1 MRQIKEV
8 LRLRFVCQRSQR
20 EIATTIGASSATVWD
35 YLDRVRRAQ
44 LDFEKAMTME
54 ETALDALLFP
64 PPPSSSR
71 TRPMPNWPM
80 VHRELGRKGVTLDLL
95 WNEYKA
101 QEPEGYGYSWF
112 CKYYERWAAALPV
125 TLRQTHTPGE
135 KLFIDYSGNRLGIVD
150 PHTGEIREA
159 EVFVATLGASNYT
172 YAEVT
177 WTQQLEDWIGS
188 HVRALNF
195 IGGCPE
201 ILVPDNLR
209 SGVHKADF
217 YDPVLNRTYGEMAA
231 HYSVAIIPARK
242 RRPRDK
248 AKVEQSVLL
257 AQRWI
262 LARLRNQRLFSLDE
276 ANRAIAALLVELNNR
291 PFKKLPGCR
300 RSAFE
305 ELDRPALRPL
315 PDRPYQYAQWKVARV
330 GIDYHVELDE
340 HFYSVS
346 YSHAREQVEVRHT
359 KTTVEIFLR
368 GQRIAAHAKSERR
381 GHHTTIAAHMPANHR
396 AATTEWNPQRLI
408 NWAIVR
414 CSPGCSLANGY
425 GRTRTSFWSHQ
436 PGSVKAGLHARWSTR
451 RVARASRPAICA
463 CRSSTR
469 RWPSRTAVGATQSC
483 WHSWPRPTSSSWMTW
498 PWHRCQ
504 MRRGAICWRCST
516 TGTAGAR

>member
-1 MRQIKEV
+1 MSNKRLSMRQIKEV
-8 LRLRFVCQRSQR
+8 LRLRFVCERSQR
-20 EIATTIGASSATVWD
+20 EIATTIGLSSATVWD
-35 YLDRVRRAQ
+35 YLDRARRAQ
-44 LDFEKAMTME
+44 LDFEKAI
-54 ETALDALLFP
+54 ALDEAALEALLFP
-64 PPPSSSR
+64 PPPSLSR
-71 TRPMPNWPM
+71 TRPMPNWPL

-95 WNEYKA
+95 WNEYRA

-112 CKYYERWAAALPV
+112 CKHYERWAAALPV

-159 EVFVATLGASNYT
+159 ELFVATLGASNYT
-172 YAEVT
+172 YAEAT

-188 HVRALNF
+188 HVRAFNF
-195 IGGCPE
+195 IGGCVE
-201 ILVPDNLR
+201 ILVPDNLK

-231 HYSVAIIPARK
+231 HYSMAIIPARK

-276 ANRAIAALLVELNNR
+276 ANRASAALLVDLNNR

-315 PDRPYQYAQWKVARV
+315 PERPYQYAQWKVARV

-346 YSHAREQVEVRHT
+346 YCHAREQVDVRHT

-368 GQRIAAHAKSERR
+368 GQRIAAHARSERR
-381 GHHTTIAAHMPANHR
+381 GHHTTIDAHMPPNHR

-408 NWAIVR
+408 NWAVDIGPHTAAVIEHLLGGR
-414 CSPGCSLANGY
+414 QHPQQAYRACLGVLRMGKDY
-425 GRTRTSFWSHQ
+425 GRTRLEAACQRAIDLKSPTYRFIASTL
-436 PGSVKAGLHARWSTR
+436 KNGLECKTETAAAQTELPLAHANVRG
-451 RVARASRPAICA
+451 
-463 CRSSTR
+463 
-469 RWPSRTAVGATQSC
+469 PSYY
-483 WHSWPRPTSSSWMTW
+483 H
-498 PWHRCQ
+498 
-504 MRRGAICWRCST
+504 
-516 TGTAGAR
+516 